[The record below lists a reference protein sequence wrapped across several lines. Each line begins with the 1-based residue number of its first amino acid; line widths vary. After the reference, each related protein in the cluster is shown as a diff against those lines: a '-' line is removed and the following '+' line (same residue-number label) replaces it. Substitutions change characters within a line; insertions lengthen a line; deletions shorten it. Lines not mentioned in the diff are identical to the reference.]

1 MQSCRPRAGTTSLSA
16 EAAMSYKTILVH
28 LDNSPRCAARTL
40 LAAQWA
46 RLHGAQLVG
55 LVPSGLQDGVIPAD
69 DLAIRGVDFIAES
82 AEYLRRRAEAISRA
96 FYGHIGGAGAVPHE
110 VRLVDGTAIE
120 AVVQHGRTSDLVVL
134 GQHDGQDDLD
144 TAPGDLAQR
153 ALMELGRP
161 VLMVP
166 FAGNFEG
173 TTRHAVVAWNASREA
188 GVALRAALPALQR
201 AAKVTLI
208 TWRRARREG
217 AATDELLVREMLQYL
232 RRHGIEASAEDDVTE
247 IEVGDSLLSRISD
260 LGADLLVMGGYG
272 HSRFR
277 ELVLG
282 GATRQI
288 LAQMTVPVLMA
299 H

>member
-1 MQSCRPRAGTTSLSA
+1 
-16 EAAMSYKTILVH
+16 MSYKTILVH
-28 LDNSPRCAARTL
+28 LDSSPRCEARTV

-46 RLHGAQLVG
+46 RIHGAHLVG
-55 LVPSGLQDGVIPAD
+55 LVPSGLQDGVIPAS
-69 DLAIRGVDFIAES
+69 DLAGRNVDFIAES
-82 AEYLRRRAEAISRA
+82 AEFLRRRAEAVARA
-96 FYGHIGGAGAVPHE
+96 FYRNIGGAQAIAHE
-110 VRLVDGTAIE
+110 VRLVDSTAID

-134 GQHDGQDDLD
+134 GQHDGRHD
-144 TAPGDLAQR
+144 PGATSADLAQR

-161 VLMVP
+161 ILMVP

-173 TTRHAVVAWNASREA
+173 ATRHAVVAWNGSREA
-188 GVALRAALPALQR
+188 GVALRAALPALKQ

-208 TWRRARREG
+208 NWCRPRGEG
-217 AATDELLVREMLQYL
+217 NGQELLVREMLQYL
-232 RRHGIEASAEDDVTE
+232 QRHGIEASAEGDVTE
-247 IEVGDSLLSRISD
+247 IEMGDAFLSRIGE

-288 LAQMTVPVLMA
+288 LARMTVPVLIA

>member
-1 MQSCRPRAGTTSLSA
+1 MG
-16 EAAMSYKTILVH
+16 YKTILVH
-28 LDNSPRCAARTL
+28 LDNSPRCTARTT

-46 RLHGAQLVG
+46 RAHGAQLVG
-55 LVPSGLQDGVIPAD
+55 LVPTGLYDGIIAAD
-69 DLAIRGVDFIAES
+69 AIAAGGTDFIAES

-96 FYGHIGGAGAVPHE
+96 FYEHIRGAGDLPHE
-110 VRLVDGTAIE
+110 VRVVDSTAID
-120 AVVQHGRTSDLVVL
+120 AVVQHGRTCDLVVL
-134 GQHDGQDDLD
+134 GQHDSQDDLD
-144 TAPGDLAQR
+144 TAPWDLPQR

-166 FAGNFEG
+166 YAGQFEG
-173 TTRHAVVAWNASREA
+173 PGRQAVVAWDGSREA
-188 GVALRAALPALQR
+188 GVALRAAIPALQR

-208 TWRRARREG
+208 SYRRPRRE
-217 AATDELLVREMLQYL
+217 AAGDELLVREMLHYL
-232 RRHGIEASAEDDVTE
+232 RCHGIEASTEDDVTE
-247 IEVGDSLLSRISD
+247 IEVGDSLLSRITD
-260 LGADLLVMGGYG
+260 LGADLLIMGGYG

-277 ELVLG
+277 ELMLG